1 MDIKERKLNLIQ
13 SLLTLENEE
22 SISFLEAYFQTLSQE
37 LTKADLI
44 KRAQKS
50 MEEISC
56 GEVISQKDLEEES
69 KLW

>member
-37 LTKADLI
+37 LTKADLF

-50 MEEISC
+50 KEEISC
-56 GEVISQKDLEEES
+56 GEVISQEDLEEES